1 MYDFLDA
8 FFEEE
13 IIKRILDSK
22 AWHEDMFYQFIE
34 QMTLGRD
41 IQMYFDDSD
50 TFNIEWKK
58 VITSPGDTFRMT
70 VQRIYLVFKKDEV
83 KIQTADSQKW
93 EDNVSVNS
101 LKIRYDSTE
110 EYLFQLSTIYDTRG
124 LSVKD
129 LERFVR
135 IRDIYVG

>member
-1 MYDFLDA
+1 MYDFLDE
-8 FFEEE
+8 FFDEQV
-13 IIKRILDSK
+13 IKRLLNSK
-22 AWHEDMFYQFIE
+22 AWHEDMCYQFNE
-34 QMTLGRD
+34 QMTLGPD
-41 IQMYFDDSD
+41 IQMYFIDSD

-58 VITSPGDTFRMT
+58 VLTSPGDTFKMT

-83 KIQTADSQKW
+83 HIKTADSLKW
-93 EDNVSVNS
+93 EDNVTEIN

>member
-1 MYDFLDA
+1 MYDFLDE

-13 IIKRILDSK
+13 NIKRILDSK
-22 AWHEDMFYQFIE
+22 AWHEDMFYQFND

-58 VITSPGDTFRMT
+58 VISSPGDTYKMT
-70 VQRIYLVFKKDEV
+70 VQRIYLVFKNDEV
-83 KIQTADSQKW
+83 QIQTAESQKW
-93 EDNVSVNS
+93 EEYNVNK

>member
-1 MYDFLDA
+1 MYDFLDE

-124 LSVKD
+124 LSVQD

>member
-1 MYDFLDA
+1 MYDFLDE

-13 IIKRILDSK
+13 NIKRILDSK
-22 AWHEDMFYQFIE
+22 AWHEDMFYQFND

-50 TFNIEWKK
+50 TFNVEWKK
-58 VITSPGDTFRMT
+58 VISSPGDTYKMT
-70 VQRIYLVFKKDEV
+70 VQRIYLVFKNDEV
-83 KIQTADSQKW
+83 QIQTAESQKW
-93 EDNVSVNS
+93 EEYNVNK